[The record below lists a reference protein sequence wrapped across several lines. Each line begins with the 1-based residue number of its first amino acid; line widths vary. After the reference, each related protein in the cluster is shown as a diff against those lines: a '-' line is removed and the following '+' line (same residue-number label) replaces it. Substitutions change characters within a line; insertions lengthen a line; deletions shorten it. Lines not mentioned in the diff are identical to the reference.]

1 MAAFP
6 TEQACVPSTLIQGH
20 LKIQPTQNG
29 TSPRAWPTISLRI
42 KKSQAQP
49 SEK

>member
-6 TEQACVPSTLIQGH
+6 TEQVSVPSTLIQGH
-20 LKIQPTQNG
+20 LKNQPTQNG

-42 KKSQAQP
+42 KKSQVHL